1 MAQAIARNMK
11 ASVEQFLTKSEEDA
25 VVEAIRQAE
34 LRTSGEIRVHLER
47 TVKGVALE
55 RAKVLFHELKMNNT
69 KAENGVLFYVAI
81 EDRKF
86 AICGDR
92 GINGKVPAN
101 FWEST
106 KELMQSHFKQGLF
119 KQGLIEGIASAGEQL
134 RTYFPR
140 KTDNRNELTDTIS
153 VS

>member
-1 MAQAIARNMK
+1 MA
-11 ASVEQFLTKSEEDA
+11 ASIEQFLTKSEEEA

-47 TVKGVALE
+47 KVKGVALE
-55 RAKVLFHELKMNNT
+55 RAKVLFHELKMDNT
-69 KAENGVLFYVAI
+69 KAGNGVLFYVAI
-81 EDRKF
+81 DDHKF

-92 GINGKVPAN
+92 GINEKVPAN

-106 KELMQSHFKQGLF
+106 KELMQSHFKQGKF
-119 KQGLIEGIASAGEQL
+119 KQGLIEGIGSAGEQL
-134 RTYFPR
+134 HTYFPWD
-140 KTDNRNELTDTIS
+140 TDDRNELSDEIS

>member
-1 MAQAIARNMK
+1 MK

-34 LRTSGEIRVHLER
+34 LQTSGEIRVHLER
-47 TVKGVALE
+47 KVKGVALE

-92 GINGKVPAN
+92 GINAKVPDN

-106 KELMQSHFKQGLF
+106 KELMQSHFKQGSF
-119 KQGLIEGIASAGEQL
+119 KQGLIEGIDSAGEQL
-134 RTYFPR
+134 RTYFPYD
-140 KTDNRNELTDTIS
+140 TDDRNELPDEIS

>member
-1 MAQAIARNMK
+1 MK
-11 ASVEQFLTKSEEDA
+11 ASVEEFLTKSEEEA

-34 LRTSGEIRVHLER
+34 LRTSGEIRVHLEHK
-47 TVKGVALE
+47 VKGVALE
-55 RAKVLFHELKMNNT
+55 RAKVLFHKLKMDNT

-92 GINGKVPAN
+92 GINAKVPAD

-106 KELMQSHFKQGLF
+106 KELMQSHFKQGSF

-134 RTYFPR
+134 HTYFPWD
-140 KTDNRNELTDTIS
+140 TDDRNELSDEIS